1 MEKKAPTLLK
11 EILKTAIKQ
20 AEEQKKG
27 LLTEEEVQAAW
38 LDAAGENAAKH
49 TKPKKMTK
57 TTLVIDVDS
66 PTWIYQLNINKSK
79 IEKRL
84 NRYFKNKKPIT
95 IKFRAGEC

>member
-66 PTWIYQLNINKSK
+66 PTWIYQLNINKNK

>member
-57 TTLVIDVDS
+57 TTLIIDVDS

>member
-1 MEKKAPTLLK
+1 M
-11 EILKTAIKQ
+11 
-20 AEEQKKG
+20 
-27 LLTEEEVQAAW
+27 QAAW

>member
-27 LLTEEEVQAAW
+27 LLTEEEVQVAW